1 MKQIVHCKVIRNVYT
16 NTDGTFSIYGCVPSI
31 DDEEKVKLTK
41 YGNFTLKGDLSLL
54 EVGGEYTIEIEEKT
68 GNYGYEYWLVGFPE
82 IEDFDIGEVKDIT
95 DSQEAEM
102 LKTFMTPSQARYV
115 HEAYPNFIRLV
126 LEGNESEIDYNKIH
140 NVAQI
145 RLQGYIN
152 KINQRFKYY
161 RVHLDYPDYELN
173 FSECGALCAEYKSLE
188 GIHKAL
194 EQNPYKVLIE
204 VLDRGFNEADRQICD
219 IDSKWKDSK
228 ERCLYLA
235 CYLLECNEEDGN
247 TRING
252 NELAQVIAQY
262 SPKLNDH
269 IVDLA
274 KNSGL
279 IYFDEKTKDLSLMGT
294 YLAECHIAEEVKDR
308 TTDVHKWDIDTSKY
322 LSNDMI
328 TLTEEQGKILE
339 LVCQYDMCMLIGGS
353 GCVDAETEF
362 FNGTKWK
369 KISDY
374 TIGDKVLQYHRDGTA
389 ELVYPER
396 YIKEPCDKMY
406 HFETKYGLNQT
417 LTEDHNVIYYS
428 EKGCFHNESLKE
440 IMNNHNNNISGF
452 NGHFITS
459 FKYGGKGID
468 LTDEQIRVMCAVIA
482 DGSFYSVSQPHQP
495 SYQTCRFHIKK
506 ERKKERLRLL
516 FKEANIE
523 YREVQSAVKDYT
535 DFYIKAPRREKE
547 FTNYWYDCTNEQLKI
562 ICDEVLF
569 WDGSTNTTKNGVER
583 KRFSTTVEQTANF
596 VQFAFS
602 SCGYRASISVRDR
615 SGKQYFTCGKM
626 YTRKSKEYSVLITNR
641 NLIGVYKAHNSDMFK
656 EVKPIDGYKYCFT
669 VPSHMLVLRRKN
681 QIFVTGNCGKTSSVK
696 ALIDLLDD
704 NDKTYTLLAPSGIA
718 AKRLRE
724 ATGREASTIHKRL
737 ASGGMIDNDVLVIDE
752 VSMVDVRLFSSL
764 LNCTSESTKVVLVF
778 DSAQLA
784 SISCGNLVQ
793 DLMDSHKLPYAQLT
807 KVFRYGIGGIAT
819 VGTDARYGREYLK
832 ADGSL
837 NCENANKIKDYKFI
851 QVGDEP
857 LTQLMEEYAKLRKKY
872 KPKDILILTP
882 YNKGSFGTYA
892 INEAIQRK
900 YNPLKRTDNFTSRK
914 LPKSLGT
921 PVEELEYHIGDK
933 VINKKNNYHALTKE
947 GFEHWLKA
955 TRLSE
960 EIDRKKVN
968 LGGNCEEVLT
978 LEDELIELN
987 SDAPDEATI
996 YNGDIGFIK
1005 DITPQGHI
1013 YVQFDE
1019 QMIVFR
1025 KSDLQNLLLA
1035 YACTSHASQGCESKA
1050 VIFLTHPS
1058 QKRMLSRNLCYM
1070 SLTRAKELL
1079 VEIGD
1084 ISTINHALTI
1094 NETTLRNTWL
1104 KDLLT
1109 EKEEN
1114 NAN

>member
-31 DDEEKVKLTK
+31 DDEDKVKLTK

-262 SPKLNDH
+262 SPRLNDH

-274 KNSGL
+274 RNSGL

-294 YLAECHIAEEVKDR
+294 YLAECHIAEEVKNR
-308 TTDVHKWDIDTSKY
+308 TTNVHKWDIDTGKY
-322 LSNDMI
+322 HSNDMI
-328 TLTEEQGKILE
+328 TLTEEQGKLLD
-339 LVCQYDMCMLIGGS
+339 LVCDYDMCMLIGSAGS
-353 GCVDAETEF
+353 G
-362 FNGTKWK
+362 
-369 KISDY
+369 
-374 TIGDKVLQYHRDGTA
+374 
-389 ELVYPER
+389 
-396 YIKEPCDKMY
+396 
-406 HFETKYGLNQT
+406 
-417 LTEDHNVIYYS
+417 
-428 EKGCFHNESLKE
+428 
-440 IMNNHNNNISGF
+440 
-452 NGHFITS
+452 
-459 FKYGGKGID
+459 
-468 LTDEQIRVMCAVIA
+468 
-482 DGSFYSVSQPHQP
+482 
-495 SYQTCRFHIKK
+495 
-506 ERKKERLRLL
+506 
-516 FKEANIE
+516 
-523 YREVQSAVKDYT
+523 
-535 DFYIKAPRREKE
+535 
-547 FTNYWYDCTNEQLKI
+547 
-562 ICDEVLF
+562 
-569 WDGSTNTTKNGVER
+569 
-583 KRFSTTVEQTANF
+583 
-596 VQFAFS
+596 
-602 SCGYRASISVRDR
+602 
-615 SGKQYFTCGKM
+615 
-626 YTRKSKEYSVLITNR
+626 KS
-641 NLIGVYKAHNSDMFK
+641 
-656 EVKPIDGYKYCFT
+656 
-669 VPSHMLVLRRKN
+669 
-681 QIFVTGNCGKTSSVK
+681 SSVK

-737 ASGGMIDNDVLVIDE
+737 ASGGMIENDVLVIDE

-764 LNCTSESTKVVLVF
+764 LNCTSENTKVVLVF

-857 LTQLMEEYAKLRKKY
+857 LAQLMDEYAKLRKKY
-872 KPKDILILTP
+872 APKDILILTP

-900 YNPLKRTDNFTSRK
+900 YNPPKRTDNFTSRK

-1084 ISTINHALTI
+1084 IGTINHALTI

-1114 NAN
+1114 NANGRKAEVN